1 MNEKLKQKLS
11 LLPDNPGVY
20 VMLDSNGHVIY
31 VGKAKV
37 LKNRVKQYFH
47 SSVKTQKVMAM
58 VANIDDFYYIITKS
72 ERDALSLEN
81 NLIKKYKP
89 KYNVLLKDDKTYPY
103 LKINLKKEFPRFEI
117 TRKIVKDGSKYFGP
131 FMLGVSVNDVLEI
144 VNSTFMLRSCNQI
157 NKNQKRGCL
166 NSYIGL
172 CSAPCVG
179 QISQGEYLE
188 RVKKAIDFLNGDV
201 LECEKILIE
210 KMQYFAEREE
220 FELAINFREK
230 LEILKK
236 LGEKKITSLPKN
248 INADIIGVVSNNIY
262 CAINVLFTRKGFMQ
276 GSKSYSVECEALEQ
290 GQIVYEFLNRFY
302 LENREIPD
310 EIILSDE
317 CSDGLLLQNYFKE
330 ISGKTVNIVVPK
342 QGVRKQLVE
351 MSQSNAQ
358 DYLEKSV
365 AQIEHKKDMTVSACE
380 KLQKVLG
387 LKKYPKR
394 IECYDISNVSGVD
407 KVGSMVVMIDGEK
420 VASEYRRFM
429 IKTVEGANDY
439 ASHQEMMAR
448 RLEKLSSNEK
458 ERFPMPDLMV
468 IDGGK
473 GQLSAVKEVL
483 DRYGYD
489 IEIIALAER
498 EEEIYTLNLK
508 EPIILSKRD
517 YVLQML
523 QRLRDE
529 AHRFAITYF
538 RKVHNKNMLNS
549 KLDEIEGLGK
559 VKKKSL
565 LNKFKSVEKIGSA
578 TIDEL
583 MEVEGIGKALA
594 KVIYEF
600 FRK

>member
-420 VASEYRRFM
+420 IASEYRRFM

-483 DRYGYD
+483 DRYSYD

-498 EEEIYTLNLK
+498 EEEIYTLNSK

>member
-420 VASEYRRFM
+420 ATGEYRRFM

-483 DRYGYD
+483 DRYSYD

-498 EEEIYTLNLK
+498 EEEIYTLNSK

>member
-420 VASEYRRFM
+420 IASEYRRFM

-483 DRYGYD
+483 DRYSYD

-559 VKKKSL
+559 VKKK
-565 LNKFKSVEKIGSA
+565 
-578 TIDEL
+578 
-583 MEVEGIGKALA
+583 
-594 KVIYEF
+594 
-600 FRK
+600 

>member
-420 VASEYRRFM
+420 AASEYRRFM

-483 DRYGYD
+483 DRYSYD

>member
-420 VASEYRRFM
+420 IASEYRRFM

-483 DRYGYD
+483 DRYSYD